1 VNRIGVCP
9 GTFDPITNGH
19 LDIVNR
25 SLKFFDTVIVA
36 VARNPQKAPLFDI
49 KERLEMITDS
59 TRGMTTVQV
68 EAFDGLLVD
77 YLKRKHAHGIIRGLR
92 AVSDFEYE
100 MQMAMMNRNL
110 HHHQERRE
118 LRRQHR
124 GPRAPA
130 GRAAAS
136 RQVSERPVKL
146 AQRVGRIQPSATLAT
161 AARAKALVAQG
172 IDVIDFGLGEPDF
185 DTPDPIKDAAIAAI
199 RAGFTKYTAPSGT
212 DELKQAIIRRL
223 EADQG
228 LRYQPN
234 EIVVSCGAKHTLY
247 NLAQALFEQGDEVII
262 PAPYWVSYPDQVVL
276 NDATPVIVPTQAED
290 GYTLDPRRLESAI
303 TPRTKALILNSPSN
317 PTGAGYARAQLERI
331 AEVAL
336 RHRLLVISD
345 EIYGQIVYDGFRHVS
360 IASLS
365 PEMKALTVVVD
376 GVSKTYA
383 MTGWRIGWAAGPAA
397 LMTAVANIQSQ
408 STSNPAS
415 ISQKAA
421 VAALN
426 GPRASID
433 RMVAEFAARRNEM
446 VRRLSAMPGVSCFQ
460 PQGAFY
466 AFPDVSS
473 CYGRRHNATAVTG
486 SQSLTT
492 YLIEEARI
500 AVVAGAA
507 FGDDRCIRLSYAT
520 SVDHIRRGLDR
531 MDAALAKLKK

>member
-1 VNRIGVCP
+1 
-9 GTFDPITNGH
+9 
-19 LDIVNR
+19 
-25 SLKFFDTVIVA
+25 
-36 VARNPQKAPLFDI
+36 
-49 KERLEMITDS
+49 M
-59 TRGMTTVQV
+59 
-68 EAFDGLLVD
+68 
-77 YLKRKHAHGIIRGLR
+77 
-92 AVSDFEYE
+92 
-100 MQMAMMNRNL
+100 
-110 HHHQERRE
+110 
-118 LRRQHR
+118 
-124 GPRAPA
+124 
-130 GRAAAS
+130 
-136 RQVSERPVKL
+136 KL
-146 AQRVGRIQPSATLAT
+146 AQRVGRIQPSPTLAT

-185 DTPDPIKDAAIAAI
+185 DTPEPIKDAAIAAI

-247 NLAQALFEQGDEVII
+247 NLAQALFEQGDEVLI

-290 GYTLDPRRLESAI
+290 GYALDPRRLEAAI

-331 AEVAL
+331 AEVVL
-336 RHRLLVISD
+336 RHHLLVISD

-446 VRRLSAMPGVSCFQ
+446 VRRFSAMPGVSCFQ

-473 CYGRRHNATAVTG
+473 LYGRRHNATAVTG
-486 SQSLTT
+486 SQSLAT
-492 YLIEEARI
+492 YLLEEARI
-500 AVVAGAA
+500 AVVAGAP

-520 SVDHIRRGLDR
+520 SLDHIRRGLDR